1 MADFNQ
7 GAPNTV
13 SRLTQSAQSTQP
25 TTVGE
30 EGNDL
35 PHGSSSVDREQS
47 RERQRVNSTTSQSH
61 TVTPSR
67 GGTLKKRRSLSRK
80 GSLKRELS
88 RRSSRPGSIKGVG
101 LDGQGEHV
109 GDAGSE
115 YNSVF
120 HTPVT
125 TSGSPTEILATRFQ
139 GGLSSTPTTLA
150 AHWFG
155 LANHMRYRL
164 AQSTQ
169 GLDHLLSRHSKIV
182 RREGEVSA
190 YVVQC
195 HQQYQHPPSV
205 SG

>member
-1 MADFNQ
+1 MADLNQ

-13 SRLTQSAQSTQP
+13 SRLAQSTQSIQP

-30 EGNDL
+30 ENNGL
-35 PHGSSSVDREQS
+35 HHGSSSVDREQS
-47 RERQRVNSTTSQSH
+47 RERQRISSTASQSH
-61 TVTPSR
+61 TVIPSR

-101 LDGQGEHV
+101 LDGQEEHV

-115 YNSVF
+115 YNSAF

-139 GGLSSTPTTLA
+139 GRSTSMSETSATYSS
-150 AHWFG
+150 G
-155 LANHMRYRL
+155 LANHRLYRL

-169 GLDHLLSRHSKIV
+169 GLDHLLSRHSEIV
-182 RREGEVSA
+182 RYQVEVSP
-190 YVVQC
+190 YFIQC
-195 HQQYQHPPSV
+195 HQQHQHPTSV